1 MATFYLL
8 PPRPIL
14 EESFGRFL
22 STWLPGLRG
31 PVVSG
36 TELAGLLQDHLADHT
51 DVFVIFR
58 EDLPEGSD
66 AEEALRDGYGAEV
79 GDDIIELRLGVG
91 ERVISRSWRLGTM
104 AAA

>member
-31 PVVSG
+31 PLVSG
-36 TELAGLLQDHLADHT
+36 AELAALLQEHLADHA

-58 EDLPEGSD
+58 EDLPEGTD
-66 AEEALRDGYGAEV
+66 AEEALRDGYGADL
-79 GDDIIELRLGVG
+79 GDDIIELRLAAG
-91 ERVISRSWRLGTM
+91 ERVVSRSWRLGTM

>member
-22 STWLPGLRG
+22 NTWLPGLRG
-31 PVVSG
+31 SVVSG
-36 TELAGLLQDHLADHT
+36 AELAGLLQEHLADRS
-51 DVFVIFR
+51 DVFVVFR
-58 EDLPEGSD
+58 EDLPEGAD
-66 AEEALRDGYGAEV
+66 AEEGLRDGYGADL
-79 GDDIIELRLGVG
+79 GDDIVELRLAAG
-91 ERVISRSWRLGTM
+91 ERVVSRSWRLGTM